1 MPLSHDH
8 MALNTTKSNSII
20 FSLLQQT
27 ILDAPLNING
37 EVIDKVNNV
46 KLLGVALNSHLRFL
60 SHFDIIIQKV
70 RPFTCTIEAQTL
82 RR

>member
-1 MPLSHDH
+1 MPLSHNH

-20 FSLLQQT
+20 FSLQQT

-46 KLLGVALNSHLRFL
+46 IAIYDSHLMFT
-60 SHFDIIIQKV
+60 IIIQKV
-70 RPFTCTIEAQTL
+70 RPSTCTIEAQTL